1 MINTNNP
8 ARLGSRLLAIIYD
21 SLIVFFLIFVITLI
35 LQQVI
40 IQFEWVSLEQIQISK
55 DETAP
60 AIPGDSFA
68 ITALRSLWFILPLF
82 YFGHYW
88 TKRGQTPGMKVW
100 KVIALNQNGSLMSW
114 TQAVMRYVFALFG
127 FGLFWMI
134 FNKEHIPLQDQISKT
149 YLTKIT
155 NS

>member
-1 MINTNNP
+1 MINIDNP
-8 ARLGSRLLAIIYD
+8 ARLGSRLLAILYD
-21 SLIVFFLIFVITLI
+21 SLIVFFLIFIITLI

-40 IQFEWVSLEQIQISK
+40 IQFEMVTLEQVQISK
-55 DETAP
+55 DTTAST
-60 AIPGDSFA
+60 IPGDSFA
-68 ITALRSLWFILPLF
+68 VTALRSLWFFLPLF

-100 KVIALNQNGSLMSW
+100 KVIAINQNGSLMSW

-127 FGLFWMI
+127 LGLLWMI
-134 FNKEHIPLQDQISKT
+134 FNKERLPLQDQVSKT
-149 YLTKIT
+149 YLTKIK